1 MHTANRM
8 LVTTKGA
15 ARTRAFGR
23 RLARLLR
30 PGDVVLLQGPLGA
43 GKTTLVQGVG
53 SGLGVPG
60 PVASPTFVLLAR
72 HDLPE
77 EDVRPER
84 PRSLYHA
91 DLYRLDTADLIAEL
105 GLDQAAEGGILLVEW
120 PERAQGGLPIDHLHV
135 QITPLEED
143 ISEDA
148 LDASPRE
155 LTLNASG
162 ELAATILE
170 QLSKQFAAVPA

>member
-60 PVASPTFVLLAR
+60 PVASPTFVYLV
-72 HDLPE
+72 E
-77 EDVRPER
+77 Y
-84 PRSLYHA
+84 PRAGGGVVHHA
-91 DLYRLDTADLIAEL
+91 DLYRFTELAEEAREQTFESL
-105 GLDQAAEGGILLVEW
+105 GLAAAIV
-120 PERAQGGLPIDHLHV
+120 V
-135 QITPLEED
+135 
-143 ISEDA
+143 
-148 LDASPRE
+148 
-155 LTLNASG
+155 
-162 ELAATILE
+162 
-170 QLSKQFAAVPA
+170 

>member
-8 LVTTKGA
+8 LVTTRGA

-30 PGDVVLLQGPLGA
+30 AGDVVLLQGPLGA

-72 HDLPE
+72 HDVPE

-91 DLYRLDTADLIAEL
+91 DLYRLTDLEEVRELQLAEQSED
-105 GLDQAAEGGILLVEW
+105 GALLIEW
-120 PERAQGGLPIDHLHV
+120 PERGLEALPEEHLLVVIEPNPDAADERRFTIVAMGERYHRIVDGLGG
-135 QITPLEED
+135 
-143 ISEDA
+143 
-148 LDASPRE
+148 R
-155 LTLNASG
+155 G
-162 ELAATILE
+162 
-170 QLSKQFAAVPA
+170 